1 MSKKRGRIASSLDA
15 LFDVASEAMEVSRS
29 DAMQMLPI
37 DQIRPDPFQARRV
50 LPAAVRAGFVIGQ
63 LDAPGALAAW
73 QALAEDDPR
82 EAELLQVQI
91 VSLSASIRRQD
102 LVNPITVFA
111 DGQGAYWLET
121 GERRWWAHWWLVS
134 VENLEAFE
142 RIRCQIV
149 LTPSPERQAA
159 ENLQDSPL
167 TAVQE
172 ACQIARLL
180 LHLTGRDA
188 DHVVAMFAGD
198 PPAGDPLAG
207 DQPAGDQPAD
217 DGRRGLLVG
226 YAPYRLALELGRG
239 EVYGKWPTVAQIMDR
254 GERQLLRQLAILK
267 LSDDALNQADRAGVS
282 EGQLRPL
289 VTVAP
294 ETDAER
300 QRAIV
305 SLIVGYDLPGAEVA
319 RLVKTPDLEAAEA
332 RLRRR
337 QQAGAAGVPEP
348 GSAPAAIRRPSF
360 IMVERL
366 RKVRRLAARHEKGG
380 LQIADLVEE
389 ILASG
394 QADDTFREL
403 DELTSMLLSLRDQL
417 STRIG
422 RSALESH

>member
-29 DAMQMLPI
+29 DAVLVLPI

-63 LDAPGALAAW
+63 LDPPGALAAW

-82 EAELLQVQI
+82 EAELLQSQI

-134 VENLEAFE
+134 VEDLEAFE
-142 RIRCQIV
+142 RIRAQIV

-180 LHLTGRDA
+180 LHLTGRDT
-188 DHVVAMFAGD
+188 DHVVAMSPSDGSAGHE
-198 PPAGDPLAG
+198 PATDERA
-207 DQPAGDQPAD
+207 
-217 DGRRGLLVG
+217 GLLVG
-226 YAPYRLALELGRG
+226 YSPYRVALELGRG
-239 EVYGKWPTVAQIMDR
+239 EVYGRWPTVAQIMDR
-254 GERQLLRQLAILK
+254 GERQLLRQLAMLK
-267 LSDDALNQADRAGVS
+267 LSDDALNQADRAGLS

-289 VTVAP
+289 VSAAP

-305 SLIVGYDLPGAEVA
+305 SLVARYDLPGTEVA
-319 RLVKTPDLEAAEA
+319 RLVKAPNLEVAEA

-337 QQAGAAGVPEP
+337 VESAQQPE
-348 GSAPAAIRRPSF
+348 SAPAAIRRPSF

-389 ILASG
+389 ILTSG
-394 QADDTFREL
+394 RAEDTFREL

-422 RSALESH
+422 RAA

>member
-1 MSKKRGRIASSLDA
+1 MSKKRERIASSLDA

-29 DAMQMLPI
+29 DSMRMLPI

-134 VENLEAFE
+134 VENLEAYQ

-149 LTPSPERQAA
+149 STPSPERQAA

-188 DHVVAMFAGD
+188 DHVVAMFVGD
-198 PPAGDPLAG
+198 APAGDP
-207 DQPAGDQPAD
+207 PAD

-289 VTVAP
+289 VTAVP

-319 RLVKTPDLEAAEA
+319 RLVKTPNLEAAEA
-332 RLRRR
+332 RLRLR
-337 QQAGAAGVPEP
+337 QQAGAAPVREP
-348 GSAPAAIRRPSF
+348 GSAPAAIRRPSY

-417 STRIG
+417 SNRIG

>member
-1 MSKKRGRIASSLDA
+1 MSRKRGRIASSLDA

-29 DAMQMLPI
+29 DSVQTLPI
-37 DQIRPDPFQARRV
+37 DQITPDPFQARRL

-63 LDAPGALAAW
+63 LDPPGALTAW

-82 EAELLQVQI
+82 EAELLQSQI
-91 VSLSASIRRQD
+91 VNLSASIRQQE

-111 DGQGAYWLET
+111 DGRGAYWLET

-134 VENLEAFE
+134 VEELEAFE
-142 RIRCQIV
+142 RIRVQIV
-149 LTPSPERQAA
+149 STPSPERQAA

-180 LHLTGRDA
+180 LHLTGRDT
-188 DHVVAMFAGD
+188 DHVVAMLADDSSAG
-198 PPAGDPLAG
+198 GER
-207 DQPAGDQPAD
+207 AD
-217 DGRRGLLVG
+217 DGRAGQLVG
-226 YAPYRLALELGRG
+226 YAPYRVALELGRG

-267 LSDDALNQADRAGVS
+267 LSDDALNQADRAGLS

-289 VTVAP
+289 ASAAP

-300 QRAIV
+300 QRTIV
-305 SLIVGYDLPGAEVA
+305 SLVVRYDLPGTEVA
-319 RLVKTPDLEAAEA
+319 RLIKAPNLEAAEA
-332 RLRRR
+332 RLLQR
-337 QQAGAAGVPEP
+337 QEAEAVQQPK
-348 GSAPAAIRRPSF
+348 SAPAAIRRPSF

-380 LQIADLVEE
+380 LQISDLVEE
-389 ILASG
+389 ILTSG
-394 QADDTFREL
+394 QADATFRDL

-422 RSALESH
+422 RPA

>member
-29 DAMQMLPI
+29 DSVQTLPI
-37 DQIRPDPFQARRV
+37 DQIRPDPFQARRL
-50 LPAAVRAGFVIGQ
+50 LPGAVRAGFVIGQ
-63 LDAPGALAAW
+63 LDPPGALAAW

-82 EAELLQVQI
+82 EAELLQSQI
-91 VSLSASIRRQD
+91 VSLAASIRQQEM
-102 LVNPITVFA
+102 VNPITVFA
-111 DGQGAYWLET
+111 DGRGAYWLET

-134 VENLEAFE
+134 VEELEAFE
-142 RIRCQIV
+142 RIRVQIIS
-149 LTPSPERQAA
+149 TPSPERQAA

-180 LHLTGRDA
+180 LHLTGRDT
-188 DHVVAMFAGD
+188 DHVVAMFAD
-198 PPAGDPLAG
+198 DASAADDL
-207 DQPAGDQPAD
+207 D
-217 DGRRGLLVG
+217 DGRTGMLVG
-226 YAPYRLALELGRG
+226 YAPYRVALELGRG

-267 LSDDALNQADRAGVS
+267 LSDDALNQADRAGLS

-289 VTVAP
+289 ASAAP

-300 QRAIV
+300 QRTIV
-305 SLIVGYDLPGAEVA
+305 SLVARYDLPGAEVA
-319 RLVKTPDLEAAEA
+319 RLIKVPNLEAAEA
-332 RLRRR
+332 RLLQR
-337 QQAGAAGVPEP
+337 QQAKAVQQPK
-348 GSAPAAIRRPSF
+348 SAPAAIRRPSF
-360 IMVERL
+360 IMIERL

-380 LQIADLVEE
+380 LQISDLVEE
-389 ILASG
+389 ILTSG
-394 QADDTFREL
+394 QADATFRDL

-422 RSALESH
+422 RPA

>member
-29 DAMQMLPI
+29 DAVLVLPI

-63 LDAPGALAAW
+63 LDPPGALAAW

-82 EAELLQVQI
+82 EAELLQSQI

-134 VENLEAFE
+134 VEDLEAFE
-142 RIRCQIV
+142 RIRAQVV

-180 LHLTGRDA
+180 LHLTGRDT
-188 DHVVAMFAGD
+188 DHVVAMSPSDESAGD
-198 PPAGDPLAG
+198 EPATDE
-207 DQPAGDQPAD
+207 
-217 DGRRGLLVG
+217 RTGLLVG
-226 YAPYRLALELGRG
+226 YAPYRVALELGRG
-239 EVYGKWPTVAQIMDR
+239 EVYGRWPTVAQIMDR
-254 GERQLLRQLAILK
+254 GERQLLRQLAMLK
-267 LSDDALNQADRAGVS
+267 LSDDALNQADRAGLS

-289 VTVAP
+289 VSAAP

-305 SLIVGYDLPGAEVA
+305 SLVARYDLPGTEVA
-319 RLVKTPDLEAAEA
+319 RLVKAPNLEVAEA

-337 QQAGAAGVPEP
+337 VESAQQPE
-348 GSAPAAIRRPSF
+348 SAPAAIRRPSF

-389 ILASG
+389 ILTSG
-394 QADDTFREL
+394 RAEDTFREL

-422 RSALESH
+422 RAA